1 MYNFDELTSISLL
14 ISLYI
19 AVAFYIYF
27 QQKREWKNIVEHIR
41 DSMPVSDNSI
51 GVAVFVIVLILPI
64 VMTVFHL
71 KKFLLKIKLL
81 NEPDTEE
88 ITDDAKYFIKKYYP
102 EIEQDLEGISVEIIY
117 ENLDILLNSIS
128 DLLINGFGES
138 EVLRVRNVVRKL
150 VVSEE
155 EEEKISFYI
164 KHEGITSMLV
174 IEFIK
179 KKLNYFGSLSNVVVY
194 TGQKYFLSGFS
205 CTKSYRVSMFSLVFT
220 VRVI

>member
-1 MYNFDELTSISLL
+1 MILVLNRKGKYSMYNFDELTSISLL

-71 KKFLLKIKLL
+71 KKFLLKIKML

-179 KKLNYFGSLSNVVVY
+179 KKLNYFEITFYVKQELAKLFNEKIDNY
-194 TGQKYFLSGFS
+194 HAKL
-205 CTKSYRVSMFSLVFT
+205 K
-220 VRVI
+220 

>member
-64 VMTVFHL
+64 VMTVFHI

-102 EIEQDLEGISVEIIY
+102 EIDQDLEGISVEIIY

-179 KKLNYFGSLSNVVVY
+179 KKLNYFEITFYVKQELAKLLNEKIDNY
-194 TGQKYFLSGFS
+194 HAKL
-205 CTKSYRVSMFSLVFT
+205 K
-220 VRVI
+220 

>member
-1 MYNFDELTSISLL
+1 MILVLNRKGKYSMYNFDELTSISLL

-179 KKLNYFGSLSNVVVY
+179 KKLNYFEITFYVKQELAKLFNEKIDNY
-194 TGQKYFLSGFS
+194 LANLK
-205 CTKSYRVSMFSLVFT
+205 
-220 VRVI
+220 

>member
-81 NEPDTEE
+81 NKPDTEE

-179 KKLNYFGSLSNVVVY
+179 KKLNYFEITFYVKQELAKLFNEKIDNY
-194 TGQKYFLSGFS
+194 H
-205 CTKSYRVSMFSLVFT
+205 TKLK
-220 VRVI
+220 

>member
-1 MYNFDELTSISLL
+1 MILVLNRKGKYSMYNFDELTSISLL

-102 EIEQDLEGISVEIIY
+102 ESEQDLEGISVEIIY

-164 KHEGITSMLV
+164 KHEGTTSMLV

-179 KKLNYFGSLSNVVVY
+179 KKLNYFEITFYVKQELAKLFNEKIDNY
-194 TGQKYFLSGFS
+194 H
-205 CTKSYRVSMFSLVFT
+205 TKLK
-220 VRVI
+220 

>member
-1 MYNFDELTSISLL
+1 MILVLNRKGKYSMYNFDELTSISLL

-138 EVLRVRNVVRKL
+138 EVLRVRKVVRKL

-179 KKLNYFGSLSNVVVY
+179 KKLNYFEITFYVKQELAKLFNEKIDNY
-194 TGQKYFLSGFS
+194 H
-205 CTKSYRVSMFSLVFT
+205 TKLK
-220 VRVI
+220 

>member
-64 VMTVFHL
+64 VMTVFHI

-179 KKLNYFGSLSNVVVY
+179 KKLNYFEITFYVKIDNY
-194 TGQKYFLSGFS
+194 H
-205 CTKSYRVSMFSLVFT
+205 TKLK
-220 VRVI
+220 

>member
-64 VMTVFHL
+64 VMTVFHI

-102 EIEQDLEGISVEIIY
+102 EIKQDLEGISVEIIY

-179 KKLNYFGSLSNVVVY
+179 KKLNYFEITFYVKQELAKLFNEKIDNY
-194 TGQKYFLSGFS
+194 H
-205 CTKSYRVSMFSLVFT
+205 TKLK
-220 VRVI
+220 

>member
-81 NEPDTEE
+81 NEPDAEE

-179 KKLNYFGSLSNVVVY
+179 KKLNYFEITFYVKQELAKLFNEKIDNY
-194 TGQKYFLSGFS
+194 H
-205 CTKSYRVSMFSLVFT
+205 TKLK
-220 VRVI
+220 

>member
-64 VMTVFHL
+64 VMTDFHI

-179 KKLNYFGSLSNVVVY
+179 KKLNYFEITFYVKQELAKLFNEKIDNY
-194 TGQKYFLSGFS
+194 H
-205 CTKSYRVSMFSLVFT
+205 TKLK
-220 VRVI
+220 

>member
-1 MYNFDELTSISLL
+1 MILVLNRKGKYSMYNFDELTSISLL

-179 KKLNYFGSLSNVVVY
+179 KKLNYFEITFYVKVDCKMKLN
-194 TGQKYFLSGFS
+194 T
-205 CTKSYRVSMFSLVFT
+205 
-220 VRVI
+220 

>member
-1 MYNFDELTSISLL
+1 MILVLNRKGKYSMYNFDELTSISLL

-41 DSMPVSDNSI
+41 DSMLVSDNSI

-179 KKLNYFGSLSNVVVY
+179 KKLNYFEITFYVKQELAKLFNEKIDNY
-194 TGQKYFLSGFS
+194 H
-205 CTKSYRVSMFSLVFT
+205 TKLK
-220 VRVI
+220 

>member
-64 VMTVFHL
+64 VMTVFHI

-179 KKLNYFGSLSNVVVY
+179 KKLNYFEITFYVKQELAKLLNEKIDNY
-194 TGQKYFLSGFS
+194 HAKL
-205 CTKSYRVSMFSLVFT
+205 K
-220 VRVI
+220 

>member
-1 MYNFDELTSISLL
+1 MILVLNRKGKYSMYNFDELTSISLL

-51 GVAVFVIVLILPI
+51 DVAVFVIVLILPI
-64 VMTVFHL
+64 VMTVFHI

-179 KKLNYFGSLSNVVVY
+179 KKLNYFEITFYVKQELAKLFNEKIDNY
-194 TGQKYFLSGFS
+194 H
-205 CTKSYRVSMFSLVFT
+205 TKLK
-220 VRVI
+220 

>member
-179 KKLNYFGSLSNVVVY
+179 KKLNYFEITFYVKQELAKLFN
-194 TGQKYFLSGFS
+194 
-205 CTKSYRVSMFSLVFT
+205 
-220 VRVI
+220 

>member
-1 MYNFDELTSISLL
+1 MILVLNRKGKYSMYNFDELTSISLL

-64 VMTVFHL
+64 VMTVFHI

-164 KHEGITSMLV
+164 KHEGTTSMLV

-179 KKLNYFGSLSNVVVY
+179 KKLNYFEITFYVKQELAKLFNEKIDNY
-194 TGQKYFLSGFS
+194 H
-205 CTKSYRVSMFSLVFT
+205 TKLK
-220 VRVI
+220 

>member
-1 MYNFDELTSISLL
+1 MILVLNRKGKYSMYNFDELTSISLL

-174 IEFIK
+174 FEFIK
-179 KKLNYFGSLSNVVVY
+179 KKLNYFEITFYAKQELAKLFNEKIDNY
-194 TGQKYFLSGFS
+194 HAKL
-205 CTKSYRVSMFSLVFT
+205 K
-220 VRVI
+220 

>member
-1 MYNFDELTSISLL
+1 MILVLNRKGKYRMYNFDELTSISLL

-64 VMTVFHL
+64 VMTVFHI

-179 KKLNYFGSLSNVVVY
+179 KKLNYFEITFYVKQELAKLFNEKIDNY
-194 TGQKYFLSGFS
+194 H
-205 CTKSYRVSMFSLVFT
+205 TKLK
-220 VRVI
+220 

>member
-1 MYNFDELTSISLL
+1 MSNFDELTSISLL

-179 KKLNYFGSLSNVVVY
+179 KKLNYFEITFYVKQELAKLFNEKIDNY
-194 TGQKYFLSGFS
+194 HAKL
-205 CTKSYRVSMFSLVFT
+205 K
-220 VRVI
+220 

>member
-102 EIEQDLEGISVEIIY
+102 EIDQDLEGIYVEIIY

-179 KKLNYFGSLSNVVVY
+179 KKLNYFEITFYVKQELAKLFNEKIDNY
-194 TGQKYFLSGFS
+194 H
-205 CTKSYRVSMFSLVFT
+205 TKLK
-220 VRVI
+220 

>member
-138 EVLRVRNVVRKL
+138 EVLRVQNVVRKL

-179 KKLNYFGSLSNVVVY
+179 KKLNYFEITFYVKQELAKLFNEKIDNY
-194 TGQKYFLSGFS
+194 HAKL
-205 CTKSYRVSMFSLVFT
+205 K
-220 VRVI
+220 

>member
-179 KKLNYFGSLSNVVVY
+179 KKLNYFEITFYVRQELAKLFNEKIDNY
-194 TGQKYFLSGFS
+194 H
-205 CTKSYRVSMFSLVFT
+205 TKLK
-220 VRVI
+220 

>member
-64 VMTVFHL
+64 VMTVFHI

-179 KKLNYFGSLSNVVVY
+179 KKLNYFEITFYVKQELAKLFNEKIDNY
-194 TGQKYFLSGFS
+194 HAKL
-205 CTKSYRVSMFSLVFT
+205 K
-220 VRVI
+220 

>member
-1 MYNFDELTSISLL
+1 MILVLNRKGKYSMYNFDELTSISLL

-179 KKLNYFGSLSNVVVY
+179 KKLNYFEITFYVKQELAKLFNGKIDNYYERL
-194 TGQKYFLSGFS
+194 K
-205 CTKSYRVSMFSLVFT
+205 
-220 VRVI
+220 

>member
-1 MYNFDELTSISLL
+1 MILVLNRKGKYSMYNFDELTSISLL

-64 VMTVFHL
+64 VMTVFHI

-179 KKLNYFGSLSNVVVY
+179 KKLNYFEITFYVNQELA
-194 TGQKYFLSGFS
+194 K
-205 CTKSYRVSMFSLVFT
+205 
-220 VRVI
+220 

>member
-64 VMTVFHL
+64 VMTVFHI

-179 KKLNYFGSLSNVVVY
+179 KKLNYFEITFYVKQELAKLFNEKISQVQN
-194 TGQKYFLSGFS
+194 
-205 CTKSYRVSMFSLVFT
+205 LV
-220 VRVI
+220 

>member
-1 MYNFDELTSISLL
+1 M
-14 ISLYI
+14 
-19 AVAFYIYF
+19 
-27 QQKREWKNIVEHIR
+27 EWKNIVEHIR

-64 VMTVFHL
+64 VMTVFHI

-102 EIEQDLEGISVEIIY
+102 EIDQDLEGISVEIIY

-179 KKLNYFGSLSNVVVY
+179 KKLNYFEITFYVKQELAKLFNEKIDNY
-194 TGQKYFLSGFS
+194 H
-205 CTKSYRVSMFSLVFT
+205 TKLK
-220 VRVI
+220 

>member
-1 MYNFDELTSISLL
+1 MILVLNRKGKYSMYNFDELTSISLL

-64 VMTVFHL
+64 VMTVFHI

-179 KKLNYFGSLSNVVVY
+179 KKINYFEITFYVKQELAKLFNEKIDNY
-194 TGQKYFLSGFS
+194 H
-205 CTKSYRVSMFSLVFT
+205 TKLK
-220 VRVI
+220 

>member
-1 MYNFDELTSISLL
+1 MILVLNRKGKYSMYNFDELTSISLL

-179 KKLNYFGSLSNVVVY
+179 KKLNYFEITFYVKQELAKLFNEKIDNY
-194 TGQKYFLSGFS
+194 HTNLK
-205 CTKSYRVSMFSLVFT
+205 
-220 VRVI
+220 

>member
-1 MYNFDELTSISLL
+1 MILVLNRKGKYSMYNFDELTSISLL

-164 KHEGITSMLV
+164 KHEGNTSMLV

-179 KKLNYFGSLSNVVVY
+179 KRLNYFEITFYVKQELAKLFNEKIDNY
-194 TGQKYFLSGFS
+194 H
-205 CTKSYRVSMFSLVFT
+205 TKLK
-220 VRVI
+220 

>member
-14 ISLYI
+14 MSLYI

-179 KKLNYFGSLSNVVVY
+179 KKLNYFEITFYVKQELAKLFNEKIDNY
-194 TGQKYFLSGFS
+194 H
-205 CTKSYRVSMFSLVFT
+205 TKLK
-220 VRVI
+220 

>member
-1 MYNFDELTSISLL
+1 MILVLNRKGKYSMYNFDELTSISLL

-64 VMTVFHL
+64 VMTVFHI

-179 KKLNYFGSLSNVVVY
+179 KKLNYFEITFYVKQELAKLLNEKIDNY
-194 TGQKYFLSGFS
+194 HAKL
-205 CTKSYRVSMFSLVFT
+205 K
-220 VRVI
+220 

>member
-1 MYNFDELTSISLL
+1 MILVLNRKGKYSMYNFDELTSISLL

-64 VMTVFHL
+64 VMTVFHI

-102 EIEQDLEGISVEIIY
+102 EIDQDLEGISVEIIY

-179 KKLNYFGSLSNVVVY
+179 KKLNYFEITFYVKQELANLFNEKIDNY
-194 TGQKYFLSGFS
+194 HAKL
-205 CTKSYRVSMFSLVFT
+205 K
-220 VRVI
+220 